1 MKKLMIIVLSLFIF
15 FGCQEQKEEQ
25 IKEKESA
32 KSELQKAMKEA
43 ETGLHIV
50 DAWVRPA
57 AMNRNTGVFF
67 SVMNH
72 TDDNDTL
79 IAAKTDIAE
88 ETEIH
93 ETFKQGDDMMGMRE
107 VEFIVI
113 EAGTVLEFKPM
124 SYHVMLINLNEELL
138 PEQEIELKLE
148 FKQAGELKIKAKVED
163 RMPKMQTK
171 EDKTKMEM

>member
-1 MKKLMIIVLSLFIF
+1 MKKLMIIVLSMFIF
-15 FGCQEQKEEQ
+15 FGCQEQKEER

-88 ETEIH
+88 KTEIH

-107 VEFIVI
+107 VEYLVV
-113 EAGTVLEFKPM
+113 EAGAVLEFKPM
-124 SYHVMLINLNEELL
+124 SYHVMLINLKEDLAEGN
-138 PEQEIELKLE
+138 EIELKLA
-148 FKQAGELKIKAKVED
+148 FKSAGEIKIKAKVED
-163 RMPKMQTK
+163 RMPSIKAA